1 VTQFSETTR
10 KQIAE
15 PCKKYKIREL
25 SLFGS
30 RVRGEANER
39 SDFDFLVEFFPDK
52 TVTFM
57 TLGAV
62 QNDLEQIVES
72 KVDLVPKLGLKPLIR
87 ERVLAEARP
96 IYADRSNLLRPC

>member
-15 PCKKYKIREL
+15 LCKKYSIREL

-30 RVRGEANER
+30 RARGESMDD
-39 SDFDFLVEFFPDK
+39 SDHDFLVEFFSDT

-62 QNDLEQIVES
+62 QTDLEEIVKT
-72 KVDLVPKLGLKPLIR
+72 KVDLVPKEGLKPAIKD
-87 ERVLAEARP
+87 RVLSQAQI
-96 IYADRSNLLRPC
+96 IYAG